1 MRKSAA
7 LAALIRGCERA
18 NSAVRRVLI
27 VDDHPIV
34 RQGLRRIMENQ
45 DDLVVCGEAETAGDM
60 RAALDDLH
68 PDGLICDINS
78 KHGDGIDLVRHAR
91 AHHPQLRILVLSAQD
106 ETLYAERMLSIGANG
121 YITKDSSSEEFL
133 TSLRCVLEGNIYVS
147 ETVRRNM
154 LRRYAGRPAPKSDD
168 PVDRLSNRELQIL
181 LMIGRGM
188 TTRETAQSLH
198 LSVKTVESHR
208 HSIKRKLNLSTATQ
222 LVRYAVLDLARRD
235 A

>member
-1 MRKSAA
+1 
-7 LAALIRGCERA
+7 
-18 NSAVRRVLI
+18 
-27 VDDHPIV
+27 
-34 RQGLRRIMENQ
+34 
-45 DDLVVCGEAETAGDM
+45 
-60 RAALDDLH
+60 
-68 PDGLICDINS
+68 
-78 KHGDGIDLVRHAR
+78 
-91 AHHPQLRILVLSAQD
+91 VLSAQD
-106 ETLYAERMLSIGANG
+106 EALYAERMLSLGANG
-121 YITKDSSSEEFL
+121 YITKAASSEEFL
-133 TSLRCVLEGNIYVS
+133 ASLRCVLDGHIYVS

-154 LRRYAGRPAPKSDD
+154 LQRYAGRAAPRPDD

-235 A
+235 S